1 MEVELVLKRL
11 ISMEY
16 MKLNGLIDKAPI
28 MKKKKPT
35 NPQTFFFSSK
45 S

>member
-1 MEVELVLKRL
+1 MLKRL

-16 MKLNGLIDKAPI
+16 MKLNGLVDKDPV
-28 MKKKKPT
+28 MKKKFNTP
-35 NPQTFFFSSK
+35 FSSK